1 MVAYSGQTNKIMDQ
15 VGTMLGQRYM
25 MFYHAD
31 MPINK
36 LTPQQT
42 LSESVD
48 LVNVY
53 MKQHG
58 RDLDVWEP
66 GLQDEI
72 ARLVNVNWIYQN
84 LPHDPIRKPILVHQD
99 NNKYVVD
106 CGDTRLM
113 ALNLCPTPPT
123 VSVILTTLRELADS
137 FSDWDSITNDAEL
150 IEHVKMDPGSVSI
163 YYTPTE
169 HDKQYAVSWLEIGD
183 TSTSTHLHDMNKR
196 LGMMQGYLDQQA
208 NDFVFSTD
216 WARQSIEWRT

>member
-1 MVAYSGQTNKIMDQ
+1 MNR

-48 LVNVY
+48 LINGY

-84 LPHDPIRKPILVHQD
+84 LPHDPIRKPILVHLD

-123 VSVILTTLRELADS
+123 VSVIITTLRELADS
-137 FSDWDSITNDAEL
+137 FSDWTNIPNDAEL
-150 IEHVKMDPGSVSI
+150 IKHAGMDPESASI

-169 HDKQYAVSWLEIGD
+169 HNKPYAVSWLEIGD

-196 LGMMQGYLDQQA
+196 LGMMQRYLDRQE

-216 WARQSIEWRT
+216 WARQSIEWST

>member
-1 MVAYSGQTNKIMDQ
+1 MDQ

-31 MPINK
+31 MPVSK
-36 LTPQQT
+36 LIPQQT
-42 LSESVD
+42 LSKSVD
-48 LVNVY
+48 LVNGY

-58 RDLDVWEP
+58 RDLDAWEP

-84 LPHDPIRKPILVHQD
+84 LAHDPIKKPILVHLD
-99 NNKYVVD
+99 NNTYVGD

-113 ALNLCPTPPT
+113 ALSLCPIPPT
-123 VSVILTTLRELADS
+123 VSVIITTLPELANN
-137 FSDWDSITNDAEL
+137 FSDWINITIDAEL
-150 IEHVKMDPGSVSI
+150 IEHVKMDPESVSI

-169 HDKQYAVSWLEIGD
+169 HDTHYAVSWLEIGD

-196 LGMMQGYLDQQA
+196 LGMMQRYLDQQA
-208 NDFVFSTD
+208 NDFVFSTE
-216 WARQSIEWRT
+216 WARQPIEWNT